1 MSNEAEREKLL
12 ARWLSGELSPEEQQQ
27 LEAEDG
33 LDDLRFALDDIKNWS
48 LPKMNI
54 HKGLDDVLDRAFQEP
69 PVKKTKQ
76 VFFQPL
82 LRIAAS
88 LLLVAAAYFV
98 INNLLMAGNTT
109 ISTGPGETLSY
120 VLPDGSEVN
129 LDALSSIT
137 FSKNKWDD
145 HRHLSLEGRAL
156 FSVEKGNTFKV
167 DTESG
172 SVTVLGTVFEVE
184 RFDSAQLNV
193 NCYEGRVRVD
203 LIAANSKELLAA
215 GQGLTVQQNTITR
228 LLVEK
233 EKPEWLN
240 QIGNYENT
248 PLSEVM
254 ADLER
259 HHNVNITLPAEHAS
273 KPFTG
278 QLSYKDLN
286 QALEDIAAIFELTYS
301 QTNVGQVVFE

>member
-12 ARWLSGELSPEEQQQ
+12 ARWLNGELSPEEQQQ
-27 LEAEDG
+27 LEADGG
-33 LDDLRFALDDIKNWS
+33 LDDLRFALDDIKDWS
-48 LPKMNI
+48 LPEMDTT
-54 HKGLDDVLDRAFQEP
+54 KGLDDVLDRAFREP
-69 PVKKTKQ
+69 PAKKARQ

-98 INNLLMAGNTT
+98 INNLLMAGDTT

-120 VLPDGSEVN
+120 VLPDGSQVN
-129 LDALSSIT
+129 LDAMSSIT
-137 FSKNKWDD
+137 FSKNKWDNN
-145 HRHLSLEGRAL
+145 RYLSMEGRAL
-156 FSVEKGNTFKV
+156 FSAEKGSTFKV

-184 RFDSAQLNV
+184 RFDSDLMNV
-193 NCYEGRVRVD
+193 NCYEGRVQVD
-203 LIAANSKELLAA
+203 LITANTKELLAA
-215 GQGLTVQQNTITR
+215 GQGLTAQQNTVTR

-233 EKPEWLN
+233 DKPDWLSR
-240 QIGNYENT
+240 ISNYEDT
-248 PLSEVM
+248 PLSKVM

-273 KPFTG
+273 ERFTG
-278 QLSYKDLN
+278 QLSYQDLN
-286 QALEDIAAIFELTYS
+286 KALEELAAIFELTYS
-301 QTNVGQVVFE
+301 RTNEGQVVFE